1 MKTFSLLVRGD
12 RVRVLSAG
20 DRDYL
25 KEGVVVKVVVKV
37 EGGISNSKS
46 KAFQVQMDGGGN
58 TSRFFYGW
66 ELEYASDK
74 V

>member
-1 MKTFSLLVRGD
+1 MKTFSLLVKGD

-25 KEGVVVKVVVKV
+25 KDGVVVSV
-37 EGGISNSKS
+37 ESASKYN

-66 ELEYASDK
+66 ELEHVK
-74 V
+74 

>member
-1 MKTFSLLVRGD
+1 MKTFSFLVMGD

-25 KEGVVVKVVVKV
+25 KEGVVVRV
-37 EGGISNSKS
+37 ERASKYN
-46 KAFQVQMDGGGN
+46 KTFQVQMDGGGN

-66 ELEYASDK
+66 ELDHVK
-74 V
+74 